1 MLSDANINLP
11 EVIIKHNSVSTD
23 WEDSVIEQY
32 ASVQTG
38 PFGSQLHNED
48 YVASGTPIIT
58 VEHMDGKYIAHRNL
72 PLVSEEDCSRLS
84 KYDLRKGDIVFSRV
98 GSVDRAVMV
107 TDHEDGWLFS
117 GRCLRVRPYEA
128 YTGCYFLWWFNQP
141 VIKQLVVA
149 SAVGATMP
157 SINTTILSQI
167 RLLLP
172 PKEILNNFC
181 SVADRII
188 ASIAVNLEEIRKLEA
203 AKTFIQESLS
213 R

>member
-1 MLSDANINLP
+1 MFTDANINLA
-11 EVIIKHNSVSTD
+11 ESIIKHTSVSSE
-23 WEDSVIEQY
+23 WIDSTIESY

-48 YVASGTPIIT
+48 YVDEGTPIIT

-72 PLVSEEDCSRLS
+72 PLVSDDDVVRLN
-84 KYDLRKGDIVFSRV
+84 KYDLRTGDIVFSRV

-107 TDHEDGWLFS
+107 TGHENGWLFS
-117 GRCLRVRPYEA
+117 GRCLRVRPHNA
-128 YTGCYFLWWFNQP
+128 NTGCYFLWWFNQP
-141 VIKQLVVA
+141 VIKQLVVS

-157 SINTTILSQI
+157 SINTSILSQI

-172 PKEILNNFC
+172 PTDLLNNFC
-181 SVADRII
+181 SFADTII
-188 ASIAVNLEEIRKLEA
+188 ESIADNLEEIRKLESL
-203 AKTFIQESLS
+203 KTFIQESLS